1 MCVVPLLADDSK
13 EDFMFNKTTN
23 QKAMKTETMVLG
35 AIMTAF
41 VIILQ
46 LLATY
51 TAFFGPFST
60 AVGLIP
66 IVIGAIMC
74 GPGVGAWLGFV
85 FGLVVIMSGGAALFM
100 PFSIFGTFAT
110 VLVKGIM
117 CGWVSGWVYKL
128 LSKLNNWVAVIVA
141 SISCPIVNT
150 GIFLLGSAVFFLD
163 DVEAIA
169 QIAGSPETGMAVFVG
184 FAVAN
189 FLFELGA
196 NAVMS
201 PVVVRLLSI
210 KKKAK

>member
-1 MCVVPLLADDSK
+1 MCVVPRLADDSK

-74 GPGVGAWLGFV
+74 G
-85 FGLVVIMSGGAALFM
+85 
-100 PFSIFGTFAT
+100 
-110 VLVKGIM
+110 
-117 CGWVSGWVYKL
+117 WVSGWVYKL
-128 LSKLNNWVAVIVA
+128 LAKLNNWVAVIVA

-210 KKKAK
+210 KKKVK